1 MGVPIAGV
9 LGTLGPDDIALLY
22 HGRNVTHDALAMNGP
37 KEQGETLIVKNRRAT
52 FDYTIGETYEGGLSL
67 LGSEV
72 KSLRAGKVDLVD
84 SFVSIERGQVW
95 LKQLRIAPLPQAA
108 AFPHEP
114 QRSRKV
120 LLHRHEIEAI
130 EKAVTR
136 SGYTM
141 IPLKLY
147 FKAGR
152 VKVELALVKGKKTID
167 KRQDLAR
174 KTAEREARVEMGR
187 GKRGR

>member
-1 MGVPIAGV
+1 M
-9 LGTLGPDDIALLY
+9 TQSDD
-22 HGRNVTHDALAMNGP
+22 DARAMNAA
-37 KEQGETLIVKNRRAT
+37 KEQSETLIVKNRRAT
-52 FDYTIGETYEGGLSL
+52 FDYTTFETYEGGLAL

-84 SFVSIERGQVW
+84 SFLLVERGEVW
-95 LKQLRIAPLPQAA
+95 LRQLRIAPLPQAS

-114 QRSRKV
+114 QRPRKV
-120 LLHRHEIEAI
+120 LLHRREIEAI
-130 EKAVTR
+130 AKAVAR
-136 SGYTM
+136 SGYTV

-147 FKAGR
+147 FKGGR

-187 GKRGR
+187 GKRGG